1 MAENFPNMRK
11 NTNFNK
17 YSWYLMAQTIICLQC
32 RKSRF
37 DLWVRKTPWRREWLT
52 HCSILALRILRTEE
66 PGRVQSIGF
75 RIVGHNW
82 AINTFTF
89 FTANPNQDKQIES
102 HRGMSYSNWW
112 KPNIKKKS
120 WMQPEKG
127 GKKKK
132 RRGKTHHVQ
141 RNNDKSGYQLLR
153 EVRRNR
159 ITSLKYL
166 EGAHSNNLKFY
177 IQ

>member
-1 MAENFPNMRK
+1 
-11 NTNFNK
+11 
-17 YSWYLMAQTIICLQC
+17 
-32 RKSRF
+32 
-37 DLWVRKTPWRREWLT
+37 
-52 HCSILALRILRTEE
+52 
-66 PGRVQSIGF
+66 
-75 RIVGHNW
+75 
-82 AINTFTF
+82 
-89 FTANPNQDKQIES
+89 
-102 HRGMSYSNWW
+102 
-112 KPNIKKKS
+112 
-120 WMQPEKG
+120 MQPEKG
-127 GKKKK
+127 VKKKKK